1 MQTHRKFSMRTR
13 LLNGSLEY
21 QVTQDKKE
29 SGLGSKKMQK
39 KSIPVVAGLIS
50 ICLGQVQRMIF
61 LAKR

>member
-13 LLNGSLEY
+13 LLNGSLGY

-39 KSIPVVAGLIS
+39 KLILEVAGLTS
-50 ICLGQVQRMIF
+50 ICLGQGQRTIC
-61 LAKR
+61 LVKR